1 MRQAEKFRLNV
12 MIDENVQRIIAD
24 VENITVV
31 LTLLYR
37 RKSKMD

>member
-24 VENITVV
+24 VENIMVV